1 MVRISAVRISE
12 TNRLGLIV
20 IITSLFLKYTVTI
33 HETMPLPLQFCRCL
47 RYAIMYAWRPF
58 GPTVR
63 CIQGTVYSYG
73 PNYPCSDFSFSISH
87 FTNVWVSHVSASSTS
102 RRLCMRRTQGPDWRE
117 EAPRLVVGAEL
128 AVKLPQMLS
137 LAKGAFPA
145 AGIRAVKEELE
156 RKGRCR
162 FPLLRRSS
170 PAPPTTTRR
179 RGRSII

>member
-1 MVRISAVRISE
+1 
-12 TNRLGLIV
+12 
-20 IITSLFLKYTVTI
+20 
-33 HETMPLPLQFCRCL
+33 
-47 RYAIMYAWRPF
+47 
-58 GPTVR
+58 
-63 CIQGTVYSYG
+63 
-73 PNYPCSDFSFSISH
+73 
-87 FTNVWVSHVSASSTS
+87 
-102 RRLCMRRTQGPDWRE
+102 
-117 EAPRLVVGAEL
+117 VVGAEL